1 MWGRDQLEQLK
12 VTPLTNWD
20 IWWALTIPAVR
31 SLAVLLIYGI
41 VFSSILATVGR
52 EPPEN
57 RWRELS
63 GDDYAVQSLLA
74 VGLLSLIVAGSLLLV
89 FVRRS
94 GKAGP
99 LLFARVVVITVMAG
113 GVGAVLRLDSMGM
126 GIRFVGGIFAA
137 TGAALRGAGVSAV
150 LRAARGAAG
159 YRWVVR

>member
-1 MWGRDQLEQLK
+1 LK

-113 GVGAVLRLDSMGM
+113 VLVLFFVWIPWAWGFDSSVGSLPQRVLL
-126 GIRFVGGIFAA
+126 FVGLAYLPYF
-137 TGAALRGAGVSAV
+137 ALRGVPRDIDGLFDESA
-150 LRAARGAAG
+150 RT
-159 YRWVVR
+159 